1 MRDFENKQP
10 FDYAATAHKRTSTPY
25 SACFSHI
32 LLENAITNVRNRTF
46 VIAVRQK
53 SPYCIKDLSVESLI
67 NAMQVPQQGSNTRQC
82 WLCAMKL
89 I

>member
-1 MRDFENKQP
+1 MRDFENKQL

-46 VIAVRQK
+46 KLRCVKKALIASR
-53 SPYCIKDLSVESLI
+53 I
-67 NAMQVPQQGSNTRQC
+67 
-82 WLCAMKL
+82 
-89 I
+89 